1 MTNVFVDEDEAARF
15 KRACAARDEFAAEQ
29 EFAAETD
36 ANEIL
41 SGGLGGAR
49 PSRKPI
55 LSATEE
61 REQEHAARIEQIRK
75 IVDATLQPQPPESP
89 GKHLAAF

>member
-1 MTNVFVDEDEAARF
+1 
-15 KRACAARDEFAAEQ
+15 
-29 EFAAETD
+29 
-36 ANEIL
+36 L